1 VSKFQIKQV
10 TSNKDQKSFY
20 EIIFIVLTTAFTS
33 ILVLKYG
40 DVFFELEIAA
50 KTRLLEDPE
59 LVFIFAPIFFW
70 LSAYICRKFARSSS
84 GNTSNH
90 IDASLLRLKKNPESL
105 GKLSSKLNV
114 KSVIVNIISSLLATF
129 GGGALGR
136 EAPSVYMSAS
146 IFAVV
151 AQKLKKALP
160 KINFESWIFAGSVVG
175 FAIAF
180 HAPIAGFI
188 YVVEKLFLAKTKNFL
203 NDIFWTVIVLFVVI
217 FVLHKAEPIFFVHNL
232 QFWFGS
238 EVMIMAMLAIFCGVL
253 ALSFKHIS
261 ILLYGKIDNIRSN
274 FWHAVPILAGVIVA
288 SVSFYGGVYSF
299 SGGIQTARDALSGDG
314 IVLSYNEVIARVI
327 NTGVTFI
334 SGCAGGLVAPAIGIG
349 AGIGSIFSSLLTT
362 IDPRIFILS
371 GMAAF
376 LSPIL
381 GMPFTAAMVI
391 LETSSQPILAFPFLF
406 FAAAMSFFAGK
417 IMNKTYL
424 QVIRYKGIIT
434 SKPKN

>member
-1 VSKFQIKQV
+1 M
-10 TSNKDQKSFY
+10 TLNKNQKSFY
-20 EIIFIVLTTAFTS
+20 EIIFIVLTAAFVAA
-33 ILVLKYG
+33 LVLKYG

-50 KTRLLEDPE
+50 KTRLLENPK
-59 LVFIFAPIFFW
+59 LVFIFTPIFFW
-70 LSAYICRKFARSSS
+70 FSAYICRKYARNSS

-105 GKLSSKLNV
+105 GKLSGKLNSR
-114 KSVIVNIISSLLATF
+114 SVIVNITSSLLATF

-151 AQKLKKALP
+151 AQKLKKILP
-160 KINFESWIFAGSVVG
+160 KINFESWIFAGSAVG

-180 HAPIAGFI
+180 HAPIAGFV
-188 YVVEKLFLAKTKNFL
+188 YVVEKLFLAKARNFL

-217 FVLHKAEPIFFVHNL
+217 FVLHQAEPIFFVHNL
-232 QFWFGS
+232 QFWFGY
-238 EVMIMAMLAIFCGVL
+238 EVLVIALLAIFCGVL

-261 ILLYGKIDNIRSN
+261 IFLYGKIDGIKSN
-274 FWHAVPILAGVIVA
+274 FWHAIPILAGIIVA
-288 SVSFYGGVYSF
+288 VVSIYGGVYSF
-299 SGGIQTARDALSGDG
+299 SGGIQTARYALSDEG
-314 IVLSYNEVIARVI
+314 ILLSYNEVIARVI

-349 AGIGSIFSSLLTT
+349 AGIGSIFSSLMTT

-406 FAAAMSFFAGK
+406 FASASAFFAGK
-417 IMNKTYL
+417 IVNKIYL
-424 QVIRYKGIIT
+424 KI
-434 SKPKN
+434 KNNVRIF

>member
-1 VSKFQIKQV
+1 M

-20 EIIFIVLTTAFTS
+20 EIFLIVVTAAFVS
-33 ILVLKYG
+33 LVVLKYG
-40 DVFFELEIAA
+40 NVFFELEILA
-50 KTRLLEDPE
+50 KTRLQEDPK

-84 GNTSNH
+84 GNTANH

-105 GKLSSKLNV
+105 GNLSSKLNSR
-114 KSVIVNIISSLLATF
+114 SVFVNITSSLLATF

-146 IFAVV
+146 IFAVI
-151 AQKLKKALP
+151 AQKLKRVLP
-160 KINFESWIFAGSVVG
+160 KINFESWIFAGSAVG

-188 YVVEKLFLAKTKNFL
+188 YVVEKLFLSKTKNFL
-203 NDIFWTVIVLFVVI
+203 NDIFWTVMVLFVVI
-217 FVLHKAEPIFFVHNL
+217 FVLHQSEPIFFVHNL
-232 QFWFGS
+232 YFWFGY
-238 EVMIMAMLAIFCGVL
+238 EVLVIALLAVFCGVI
-253 ALSFKHIS
+253 ALSFKHFSVI
-261 ILLYGKIDNIRSN
+261 LYGKIDAIKSH
-274 FWHAVPILAGVIVA
+274 FWHAIPILAGLIVA
-288 SVSFYGGVYSF
+288 IMSIYGGVYSF
-299 SGGIQTARDALSGDG
+299 SGGIQTARDALVSEG
-314 IVLSYNEVIARVI
+314 IALSYSQTIARIV
-327 NTGVTFI
+327 NTAATFI

-349 AGIGSIFSSLLTT
+349 AGIGSIFSSLMTT

-376 LSPIL
+376 LSPTL

-406 FAAAMSFFAGK
+406 FAAASSFFVGK
-417 IMNKTYL
+417 
-424 QVIRYKGIIT
+424 VV
-434 SKPKN
+434 SKFYIKSTK

>member
-1 VSKFQIKQV
+1 M
-10 TSNKDQKSFY
+10 TSNKNQKSFY
-20 EIIFIVLTTAFTS
+20 EIILIVLTTAFVS
-33 ILVLKYG
+33 ALVLKYG
-40 DVFFELEIAA
+40 DVFFDLEIAA
-50 KTRLLEDPE
+50 QTRLLEDPK
-59 LVFIFAPIFFW
+59 LVFIITPIFFW

-84 GNTSNH
+84 GNTANH

-105 GKLSSKLNV
+105 GKLSSKLNSR
-114 KSVIVNIISSLLATF
+114 SVIVNIISSLLATF

-151 AQKLKKALP
+151 AQKLKNFLP
-160 KINFESWIFAGSVVG
+160 KINFESWIFAGSAVG

-217 FVLHKAEPIFFVHNL
+217 FVLHQAEPIFFVYNL
-232 QFWFGS
+232 QFWFGY
-238 EVMIMAMLAIFCGVL
+238 EVFIIAMLAVLCGVL

-261 ILLYGKIDNIRSN
+261 ILLYGKIDSIKSKS
-274 FWHAVPILAGVIVA
+274 WHLVPILAGVIVA

-314 IVLSYNEVIARVI
+314 IVLSYSEVIARVI

-362 IDPRIFILS
+362 ADPRIFILS

-376 LSPIL
+376 LSPVL
-381 GMPFTAAMVI
+381 GMPFATAMVI
-391 LETSSQPILAFPFLF
+391 LETSDQPILAFPFLF
-406 FAAAMSFFAGK
+406 FAAAISFFAGK
-417 IMNKTYL
+417 I
-424 QVIRYKGIIT
+424 IT
-434 SKPKN
+434 KSIFKVRFNLLRNLK